1 MQVKKFDEERKMY
14 TLKSKLQLDDKKDD
28 SIEVEASEDEI
39 TNQINVQV
47 RLIIS
52 DG

>member
-1 MQVKKFDEERKMY
+1 MPVKKYDEERKIY
-14 TLKSKLQLDDKKDD
+14 TLKSKLQLDEKKDN
-28 SIEVEASEDEI
+28 SIEVEASEDEV
-39 TNQINVQV
+39 TDQINVQV